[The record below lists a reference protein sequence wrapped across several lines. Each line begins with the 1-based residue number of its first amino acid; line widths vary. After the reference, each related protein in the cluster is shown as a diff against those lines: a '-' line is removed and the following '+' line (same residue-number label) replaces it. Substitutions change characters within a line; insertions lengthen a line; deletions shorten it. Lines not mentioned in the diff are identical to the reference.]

1 MARNYFGG
9 TSADVAEDEAGSRL
23 PNLPGRV
30 YLTATD
36 PDPVKDI
43 LGPNDEPLDGL
54 LSDERGMIPQ
64 FQGPDGTE
72 QLWVDFGKGR
82 IMLTANNVGVRLKA
96 HLMPNADPHG
106 DRAYTDIKL
115 GAYMKRD
122 TNEVTLPKNQRW
134 LGLMNSDAAPGGDTI
149 YQSNGDRTYN
159 FALRQNGSMTLYQHT
174 DSHIAMEIRAGIK
187 TNKWALAIND
197 GKSMGSTS
205 AFRVDYGGNVETAG
219 TITASNIGTARV
231 FSGPADPATQG
242 IALKPGDVWVTYGG

>member
-36 PDPVKDI
+36 PDPVKDV

-82 IMLTANNVGVRLKA
+82 TMLTANNVGVRFRS
-96 HLMPNADPHG
+96 HLLPNADPHG
-106 DRAYTDIKL
+106 DRAYSRELLEQAVLKTGRNDCRTI
-115 GAYMKRD
+115 
-122 TNEVTLPKNQRW
+122 P
-134 LGLMNSDAAPGGDTI
+134 SDALFNVDAPAGTNDVIRMNRDAKTGTNLKSSGALYLDPFTDNTALVINSANVTDTKPLI
-149 YQSNGDRTYN
+149 TVNGSTPSTFRVMKNGDIRTN
-159 FALRQNGSMTLYQHT
+159 GAL
-174 DSHIAMEIRAGIK
+174 I
-187 TNKWALAIND
+187 TNSPVQAP
-197 GKSMGSTS
+197 
-205 AFRVDYGGNVETAG
+205 NVG
-219 TITASNIGTARV
+219 DARV

-242 IALKPGDVWVTYGG
+242 ITLKPGDVWVTYGG